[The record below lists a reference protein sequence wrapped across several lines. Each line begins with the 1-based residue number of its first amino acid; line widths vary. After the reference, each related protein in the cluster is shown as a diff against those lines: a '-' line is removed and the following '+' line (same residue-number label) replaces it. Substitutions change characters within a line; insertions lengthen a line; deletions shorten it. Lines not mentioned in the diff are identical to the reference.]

1 MGERSD
7 ADRALA
13 AARDEFTK
21 HGFRD
26 ATVGQ
31 ITERAGLTRGA
42 VDSCFPSKRALYFA
56 VLAQAAAEAP
66 GPPYPPTARTA
77 SAALADFARAWMAR
91 LPLATD
97 GWHGASH
104 LDRDLVPEILSS
116 EAASRAFSQ
125 LTSLSAI
132 VVGLAM
138 EQLDPKKAATRM
150 VRAAG
155 TALTALHGAR
165 QLAAAAPG
173 FGEPFAVAR
182 ICEEL
187 ADLDLGDGWAPAHLP
202 YVSPALAVDQRW
214 DPPPV
219 RDALRGD
226 PAELTGD
233 GVVAILG
240 LHRLAAVE
248 EAWRAVPAG
257 AAVTAVLV
265 TDSPGELGALARF
278 VVSDLGGCLRAAVP
292 PAAWPSL
299 RIVHDESGAVA
310 AAAGVAECGDATQ
323 TAVRIRAG
331 RIVARADGYGA
342 CHAAASA

>member
-1 MGERSD
+1 M
-7 ADRALA
+7 
-13 AARDEFTK
+13 
-21 HGFRD
+21 
-26 ATVGQ
+26 
-31 ITERAGLTRGA
+31 
-42 VDSCFPSKRALYFA
+42 
-56 VLAQAAAEAP
+56 
-66 GPPYPPTARTA
+66 
-77 SAALADFARAWMAR
+77 
-91 LPLATD
+91 
-97 GWHGASH
+97 
-104 LDRDLVPEILSS
+104 
-116 EAASRAFSQ
+116 
-125 LTSLSAI
+125 
-132 VVGLAM
+132 
-138 EQLDPKKAATRM
+138 
-150 VRAAG
+150 
-155 TALTALHGAR
+155 
-165 QLAAAAPG
+165 
-173 FGEPFAVAR
+173 AR